1 MTKNVSS
8 ATIRSNI
15 TMQISGA
22 FMFIKSPNQLVLFS
36 LLIAGSLLVAACSS
50 SGNAV
55 SVDLQP
61 TQDSPVSIEPVIQD
75 ADIPPVEPEDS
86 PIGWGDDLT
95 KVDNQ
100 GSVEVI
106 VKPVN
111 LEYPGETIEFEI
123 ALDTHSVDLS
133 MDLADLAILRT
144 DIGME
149 VKAAVWDAPRGGHH
163 VGGILSFPASV
174 NGDSVLEEAGEFQLV
189 ISGLDA
195 PERIFVWKK
204 Q

>member
-1 MTKNVSS
+1 MTKDVSS
-8 ATIRSNI
+8 ATIRSN
-15 TMQISGA
+15 TTTRISGA
-22 FMFIKSPNQLVLFS
+22 LMFINRPNQLVLFS
-36 LLIAGSLLVAACSS
+36 LVVAVSLLVAACSR

-55 SVDLQP
+55 SVDLKP
-61 TQDSPVSIEPVIQD
+61 TQDNPLLIEPVIQD
-75 ADIPPVEPEDS
+75 ADITPVEPEDS

-100 GSVEVI
+100 GAVEVV

-144 DIGME
+144 DMGLE
-149 VKAAVWDAPRGGHH
+149 VKAAAWDAPRGGHH

-174 NGDSVLEEAGEFQLV
+174 NGDFVLEEAVEFQLV